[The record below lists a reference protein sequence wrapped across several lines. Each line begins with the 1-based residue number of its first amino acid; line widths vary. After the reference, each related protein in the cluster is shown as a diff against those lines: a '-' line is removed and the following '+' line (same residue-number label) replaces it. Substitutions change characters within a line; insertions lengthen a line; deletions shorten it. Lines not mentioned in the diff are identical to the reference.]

1 LGSHR
6 TLTFAF
12 KNPCGRR
19 EENPAA

>member
-6 TLTFAF
+6 TLTFVF